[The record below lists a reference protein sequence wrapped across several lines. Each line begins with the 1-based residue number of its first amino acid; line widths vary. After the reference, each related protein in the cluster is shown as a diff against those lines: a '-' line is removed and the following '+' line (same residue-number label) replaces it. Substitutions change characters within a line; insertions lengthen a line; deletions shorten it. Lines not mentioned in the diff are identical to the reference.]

1 MIAKIVQGRGFRGV
15 VNYVLD
21 KDHSHLLYADGV
33 RLKDKES
40 IIQNFVAQQKLNP
53 KIAKPVAHISL
64 DFSVQD
70 KNRLTDQF
78 MAGMALEYM
87 ERMGYRD
94 TQYIIAR
101 HHDTDHPHIHIV
113 INRIDNNGKRISDQ
127 NEKLRNTRVCMELT
141 KKYGLYIASGKENVK
156 EHRLK
161 EPDKT
166 RYEIYH
172 ALKSSIPNCKNWK
185 ELKSELLRSGITTE
199 FRNNGE
205 TDKIQGVRFGKNG
218 YEFNGSKIDR
228 VCSYSKISYQLY
240 LNEKLNQNEG
250 QQHSAT
256 NQPDQI
262 TQQHNTMD
270 LAAGI
275 ENAASIVGGLFDL
288 LMNPSHHY
296 NENEADFLRAE
307 AHRRKKKKG
316 NQYRHRL

>member
-21 KDHSHLLYADGV
+21 KDHSQLLYAEGV

-40 IIQNFVAQQKLNP
+40 IIQSFVVQQKLNP
-53 KIAKPVAHISL
+53 KIVKPVAHISL

-70 KNRLTDQF
+70 KSRLTDQF

-87 ERMGYRD
+87 EKMGYRD
-94 TQYIIAR
+94 TQYIIVR

-166 RYEIYH
+166 KYEIYH
-172 ALKSSIPNCKNWK
+172 ALKSAIPNAKNWK
-185 ELKSELLRSGITTE
+185 ELKSELLQSGITTE
-199 FRNNGE
+199 FRNNGN

-228 VCSYSKISYQLY
+228 ACSFSKINYQLY
-240 LNEKLNQNEG
+240 LNEKQHHNVSPH
-250 QQHSAT
+250 HSAP
-256 NQPDQI
+256 NPSDQLNRVD
-262 TQQHNTMD
+262 NTMD
-270 LAAGI
+270 FATGL

-288 LMNPSHHY
+288 LNTPHHY
-296 NENEADFLRAE
+296 DENEAEFLKAE
-307 AHRRKKKKG
+307 AQRRIRKKDP
-316 NQYRHRL
+316 QHRHRL

>member
-40 IIQNFVAQQKLNP
+40 IIQSFVVQQKLNP

-70 KNRLTDQF
+70 KNRLSDQF

-127 NEKLRNTRVCMELT
+127 NEKLRNTKICMELT

-166 RYEIYH
+166 KYEIYH
-172 ALKSSIPNCKNWK
+172 ALQSAISKCRNWP
-185 ELKSELLRSGITTE
+185 ELKAELFKSGIKTE
-199 FRNNGE
+199 FRNNGT

-228 VCSYSKISYQLY
+228 AYSYSKISYQLQK
-240 LNEKLNQNEG
+240 NEKLQQVQINEPKQLTRQDNTTDISLG
-250 QQHSAT
+250 LESAT
-256 NQPDQI
+256 
-262 TQQHNTMD
+262 
-270 LAAGI
+270 
-275 ENAASIVGGLFDL
+275 SIMGGLFDL
-288 LMNPSHHY
+288 MKPSPGY
-296 NENEADFLRAE
+296 DENQEEVFRMEARK
-307 AHRRKKKKG
+307 RRKKKA